1 MRPRVLWYKMLF
13 LMTFGFLIGMKH
25 ALEGDH
31 IAAVATLAAD
41 GGSLRHAL
49 KQGAAW
55 GLGHTL
61 TLFAFCALV
70 IVLDASLPERFA
82 DWLEFTVGAMLV
94 LLGLDLLRRVVRDRI
109 HFHTHGHGGGEIH
122 LHAHSHRGEAG
133 HITHRHRHPSGVPL
147 RALLVGLMHGMAGS
161 AALLLVAASATQSP
175 WLGLF
180 YIALF
185 GVGSMTGMAAFS
197 VVIAVPLR
205 ASARGMTWMH
215 NGLQAVIGATTI
227 VIGAMTMIAVAGA

>member
-1 MRPRVLWYKMLF
+1 MLS
-13 LMTFGFLIGMKH
+13 LMLFGFLIGMKH

-31 IAAVATLAAD
+31 IAAVAALAAD
-41 GGSLRHAL
+41 GGSFRHTL

-61 TLFAFCALV
+61 TLFAFGALV
-70 IVLDASLPERFA
+70 IVLDASLPDGFA

-94 LLGLDLLRRVVRDRI
+94 LLGLDLLRRVVRDRV
-109 HFHTHGHGGGEIH
+109 HFHTHGHGGGEVH

-133 HITHRHRHPSGVPL
+133 HAQHRHRHTSGVPL
-147 RALLVGLMHGMAGS
+147 RALFVGLMHGMAGS
-161 AALLLVAASATQSP
+161 AALLLLTASATQSP
-175 WLGLF
+175 WLGLL

-185 GVGSMTGMAAFS
+185 GVGSMAGMAAFS

-205 ASARGMTWMH
+205 ASAKGMTWMH
-215 NGLQAVIGATTI
+215 NGLQAVIGGATT
-227 VIGAMTMIAVAGA
+227 VLGAMTLFAVAVA

>member
-1 MRPRVLWYKMLF
+1 MLS
-13 LMTFGFLIGMKH
+13 LMLFGFLIGMKH

-31 IAAVATLAAD
+31 IAAVAVLAAD

-61 TLFAFCALV
+61 TLFAFGALV

-82 DWLEFTVGAMLV
+82 YWLEFTVGAMLV
-94 LLGLDLLRRVVRDRI
+94 VLGLDLLRRVVRDRI
-109 HFHTHGHGGGEIH
+109 HFHTHGHGGGEVH
-122 LHAHSHRGEAG
+122 LHAHSHRGETG
-133 HITHRHRHPSGVPL
+133 HAQHRHRHTSSVPL
-147 RALLVGLMHGMAGS
+147 RALFVGLMHGMAGS
-161 AALLLVAASATQSP
+161 AALLLLTASTIQSP
-175 WLGLF
+175 WLGLL

-185 GVGSMTGMAAFS
+185 GLGSMAGMAAFS

-205 ASARGMTWMH
+205 ASARGMTWML
-215 NGLQAVIGATTI
+215 NGLQAVVGATTI
-227 VIGAMTMIAVAGA
+227 VLGAMTMAAVTGA

>member
-1 MRPRVLWYKMLF
+1 MLS
-13 LMTFGFLIGMKH
+13 LMLFGFLIGMKH

-31 IAAVATLAAD
+31 IAAVAALAAD
-41 GGSLRHAL
+41 GGSFRHTL
-49 KQGAAW
+49 KQGVAW

-61 TLFAFCALV
+61 TLFAFGALV

-109 HFHTHGHGGGEIH
+109 HFHSHGHGGGDVH

-133 HITHRHRHPSGVPL
+133 HHEHRHRHTSGVPL
-147 RALLVGLMHGMAGS
+147 RALIIGLMHGMAGS
-161 AALLLVAASATQSP
+161 AALLLLTAATTQSP
-175 WLGLF
+175 WLGLL

-185 GVGSMTGMAAFS
+185 GLGSMAGMAAFS

-215 NGLQAVIGATTI
+215 NGLQAVLGATTI
-227 VIGAMTMIAVAGA
+227 VLGAMTLFAVAGA

>member
-1 MRPRVLWYKMLF
+1 MLS
-13 LMTFGFLIGMKH
+13 LMMFGFLIGMKH

-31 IAAVATLAAD
+31 IAAVAALTAD
-41 GGSLRHAL
+41 GGSFRHAL

-61 TLFAFCALV
+61 TLFAFGALV

-94 LLGLDLLRRVVRDRI
+94 LLGLDVLRRVVRDRV
-109 HFHTHGHGGGEIH
+109 HFHPHGHGGGEVH
-122 LHAHSHRGEAG
+122 LHAHSHRGERG
-133 HITHRHRHPSGVPL
+133 HHAHRHRHASGVPL
-147 RALLVGLMHGMAGS
+147 RALFVGLMHGMAGS
-161 AALLLVAASATQSP
+161 AALLLLSASTTSSP
-175 WLGLF
+175 WLGLL
-180 YIALF
+180 YIAIF
-185 GVGSMTGMAAFS
+185 GLGSMAGMAAFS

-215 NGLQAVIGATTI
+215 TGLQAVIGGATI
-227 VIGAMTMIAVAGA
+227 GLGAMTMVAVA